1 MKPGIDRFN
10 RTDAA
15 EALPRAFPA
24 FLGRFG
30 SLTGIQELAIP
41 IMVSGRDAV
50 IVAPAASG
58 KTEAVLAPLF
68 EELAAIEGP
77 RPPVGILYIVPTR
90 ALANDIETRVCE
102 PAAAM
107 KMKSR
112 VRTGDRPSPVG
123 KDHTDLLITTPESFD
138 SLLCRHPAA
147 FDRLHAIVVD
157 EAHLMDLTARGD
169 QLRILIRRVQMKRSA
184 KRPRLIAV
192 TATVGDPAGL
202 GTRLFGE
209 VPEVVRDDRTRPL
222 DATVT
227 PDIPSALALLRSER
241 LTKAIVFCNTR
252 KKTEETAA
260 IVLRTG
266 PWPPERVMVHHASLA
281 RREREDVEKAF
292 RYFEAGILVSTSTME
307 LGVDIGDVDAVVLFG
322 APDSVASLQQRVGR
336 GCRRRDG
343 MRAIFVPDGPGDDA
357 RFTALMKD
365 VTERSFPAADKP
377 PDLSVAVQQI
387 FSLVFENRKGLRR
400 TTIGRILEP
409 IAPGNV
415 IDLIIDHLRTEGF
428 LDEGAGEVVR
438 ASSTL
443 MDMGERGRIHSNIAD
458 SASIKVVDAG
468 TGRTVGMVSA
478 RTAAGA
484 DVIIGGRNWTVTDS
498 SRGSVAVKSRAGSG
512 LESGAS
518 FGSNSG
524 AGAFSRYLPP
534 ELRSGTERRSRR
546 GNV

>member
-1 MKPGIDRFN
+1 LKPGIDRFS
-10 RTDAA
+10 RMDAA
-15 EALPRAFPA
+15 RSLPRAFPA
-24 FLGRFG
+24 FLARFG
-30 SLTGIQELAIP
+30 NLTGIQELAIP
-41 IMVSGRDAV
+41 VIASGRDAV
-50 IVAPAASG
+50 VVAPAASG

-68 EELAAIEGP
+68 EEMAAIEDP
-77 RPPVGILYIVPTR
+77 RPQVGILYIVPTR
-90 ALANDIETRVCE
+90 ALANDIENRVRE

-107 KMKSR
+107 KMSSR

-123 KDHTDLLITTPESFD
+123 RDHTDLLITTPESFD

-147 FDRLHAIVVD
+147 FDNLHAIVID
-157 EAHLMDLTARGD
+157 EAHLMDGTARGD
-169 QLRILIRRVQMKRSA
+169 QLRILIRRIQMKRSA
-184 KRPRLIAV
+184 ARPRLIAV

-209 VPEVVRDDRTRPL
+209 RPEVVRDDRRRPL
-222 DATVT
+222 DATVS

-241 LTKAIVFCNTR
+241 LTKAIIFCNTR

-260 IVLRTG
+260 LVLRTG
-266 PWPPERVMVHHASLA
+266 PWPAERVMVHHASLA

-322 APDSVASLQQRVGR
+322 APETVASLQQRVGR

-343 MRAIFVPDGPGDDA
+343 MRAIFVPDGPGDEG
-357 RFTALMKD
+357 RFAMLMND
-365 VTERSFPAADKP
+365 VVEQAFPQSERL

-387 FSLVFENRKGLRR
+387 FSLLFENRKGLRR
-400 TTIGRILEP
+400 ATIRRILDP
-409 IAPGNV
+409 VAPGPV
-415 IDLIIDHLRTEGF
+415 IDAIVDHLRTEGF
-428 LDEGAGEVVR
+428 LDESAGEVLR
-438 ASSTL
+438 ASSRL

-484 DVIIGGRNWTVTDS
+484 DVIIGGRNWTVTDA
-498 SRGSVAVKSRAGSG
+498 SRGGVAVKATAGSG

-534 ELRSGTERRSRR
+534 ELRQGSAR
-546 GNV
+546 